1 MRLHFGLVRQWTM
14 VFLVAVASYCSVI
27 LVQTSTK
34 HRDLGRDLAAIQ
46 HIKYGLLDAGQWAA
60 RLGPIIGSKATA
72 LVSTDAGRAELRP
85 VLATVV
91 AVAFETLQVR
101 VEDKIDLLQL
111 PQELKDIPLVGTKL
125 EQAEASINEQI
136 RRAIKNLIS
145 EARRL
150 APILTD
156 ILLHEIETRQGA
168 LTQAIDGK
176 VNEFVATTVA
186 NGQRDDLFRLAAKYE
201 CEEVRLAV
209 CEDKI
214 ANQMNQFSPNLRSYP
229 IIILGSVF
237 LGLLLCLC
245 ALSTVKTTEV
255 MLLVAGAC
263 VLLLGGLMNPM
274 MSIEAKLLSLSF
286 TFLGEPVVFENQVI
300 FFQSKSI
307 FDVVA
312 VLAQSGAIDM
322 IVVAIMIAG
331 FSVFFPVAKL
341 VCSCFYYFN
350 FSQLRS
356 NRVVHFFALK
366 SGKWSMADVFVIAIF
381 MAYIGF
387 GGLIDSQLSQLP
399 SGSEQGLSVNASP
412 NATAFQ
418 PGLFL
423 FAGFCIVSL
432 FVSSIV
438 ERIFGAPSVK
448 HEIL

>member
-1 MRLHFGLVRQWTM
+1 MRSHFGLVRQLTM
-14 VFLVAVASYCSVI
+14 VFLVGLSGYFSVV

-34 HRDLGRDLAAIQ
+34 HRELGRDLAAIQ

-60 RLGPIIGSKATA
+60 RLGPIIGVKATA

-91 AVAFETLQVR
+91 AAAFETLQVR

-111 PQELKDIPLVGTKL
+111 PQELKDIPLVGTKV

-168 LTQAIDGK
+168 LTQVIDGK
-176 VNEFVATTVA
+176 VNEFIATTVA
-186 NGQRDDLFRLAAKYE
+186 NGQRDDLLRLAAKYE

-209 CEDKI
+209 CEDRI
-214 ANQMNQFSPNLRSYP
+214 ANQMNQFSPVLRSHP
-229 IIILGSVF
+229 IVILGSVF

-245 ALSTVKTTEV
+245 ALSSVKTTEM
-255 MLLVAGAC
+255 MLLVTGAC

-341 VCSCFYYFN
+341 ICSCLYYFN

-356 NRVVHFFALK
+356 NRIVHFFALK

-399 SGSEQGLSVNASP
+399 GGSEDGLSVNASP

-432 FVSSIV
+432 SVSSIL

-448 HEIL
+448 HEVS